1 MPQRRPR
8 VLVAGAGV
16 RELSPRAA
24 AVALARGFAEAAD
37 LAVIGLAEGG
47 PALGRAVAEPDGEF
61 EAPSAGWLARSGD
74 LVAVG
79 VDPSDPGE
87 VGGRPPGPLA
97 GGSATLGRLVGYAL
111 QGASAGPV
119 VVDLTGLDAHDAGA
133 GLLGALGA
141 TSDVDLGAGPAPL
154 AGISALDLDAVRARL
169 AGRDLVGVVP
179 PGQQEDL
186 LLGLRGV
193 TSRRGR
199 ELGLPAEKMLAV
211 DAALERFAALAAPGS
226 ARTPGAGAAGG
237 VGLAILALGGRLTT
251 GAAFCADRAGLDRSL
266 GAADL
271 VVSACDSFDFGSRGG
286 GVIGELA
293 RRCEAAETPLMV
305 VSPLIGMS
313 GREMRVMGVESGHP
327 LEPVAD
333 TSAAL
338 TATGRRLAAGWAAR
352 W

>member
-1 MPQRRPR
+1 M
-8 VLVAGAGV
+8 

-24 AVALARGFAEAAD
+24 AVALARGFAGAAD

-47 PALGRAVAEPDGEF
+47 SALGRALAEPDGEF
-61 EAPSAGWLARSGD
+61 EALGAGWLARDDGW
-74 LVAVG
+74 VAVG
-79 VDPSDPGE
+79 VDPADPSE
-87 VGGRPPGPLA
+87 VSGRATGPLG

-111 QGASAGPV
+111 QGASTGQV
-119 VVDLTGLDAHDAGA
+119 VVDLTGLNAHDAGA
-133 GLLGALGA
+133 GLLAALGA
-141 TSDVDLGAGPAPL
+141 TGDVDLGAGPESLTA
-154 AGISALDLDAVRARL
+154 ISRLDLDAVRARL
-169 AGRDLVGVVP
+169 AGCDLVGLVP
-179 PGQQEDL
+179 PGQTEDL

-199 ELGLPAEKMLAV
+199 ELGLPAETMLAV
-211 DAALERFAALAAPGS
+211 DAALERFATLAAPGS

-251 GAAFCADRAGLDRSL
+251 GAAFCADRSGLDRSL
-266 GAADL
+266 SAADL
-271 VVSACDSFDFGSRGG
+271 VVSGCDSFDFGSRGG

-293 RRCEAAETPLMV
+293 RRCEGAETPLIV

-327 LEPVAD
+327 LEPGAD

-338 TATGRRLAAGWAAR
+338 TATGRRLAAGWTAR